1 MSVILD
7 ALQRA
12 RRDDHRHA
20 STTSN
25 AVEVSRPAPRIIVE
39 QKSGRLILTAVLLTF
54 FMVWLF
60 AAAGVLYW
68 FFYYKPSSEAAAAKL
83 AAQQIPAPAVQA
95 APVAAP
101 VTMAAQPVV
110 QPPLAI
116 PSAVEL
122 PPPVPI
128 TSLPANSSSG
138 AQVTYSR
145 QENAGSAAING
156 ASAAATKEQKLVLGT
171 IMCDVADCAAM
182 INGRTVRHGQS
193 IMGYTVLDVTATEV
207 TLRRGNE
214 EPIYL
219 SLVPK

>member
-12 RRDDHRHA
+12 RRDDHRH
-20 STTSN
+20 SGTTSS
-25 AVEVSRPAPRIIVE
+25 AVEVARPAPRIIVE

-68 FFYYKPSSEAAAAKL
+68 FFYYKPSEAAAAKM
-83 AAQQIPAPAVQA
+83 AALQNPVPA
-95 APVAAP
+95 APVQPTAAP
-101 VTMAAQPVV
+101 VTTAAQPVA

-128 TSLPANSSSG
+128 SSLPANSSPG
-138 AQVTYSR
+138 AQVTYAR
-145 QENAGSAAING
+145 QENTSNAAPTG
-156 ASAAATKEQKLVLGT
+156 ASEAAKEQKLVLGT

-182 INGRTVRHGQS
+182 INGRTVRHGQK